1 MDIAKKYHS
10 LNISGMTC
18 ANCAKGIEKH
28 LTKKGIKEIKVDFAN
43 AEAHFLSN
51 DIEIDDV
58 IKEIESIGFQ
68 AKTEEIE
75 EDNKV
80 EKLFVFCLILT
91 IPLFSHMFLNENHIL
106 HNPIIQ
112 GKPTQLVKEEQR
124 IHYHCDTLE
133 EDKHE
138 NHQH

>member
-68 AKTEEIE
+68 AKTEEFE

-91 IPLFSHMFLNENHIL
+91 IPLLSHMFLNENL
-106 HNPIIQ
+106 
-112 GKPTQLVKEEQR
+112 
-124 IHYHCDTLE
+124 
-133 EDKHE
+133 
-138 NHQH
+138 